1 MTAPFVSVSYD
12 SYVYVDPTRGIDVVM
27 VLSGVVDVVQEAA
40 TIASDNNR
48 AAIFMFVLSICDV
61 ECGMRVEQTKKQGRA
76 VMLARPLQNQ

>member
-1 MTAPFVSVSYD
+1 
-12 SYVYVDPTRGIDVVM
+12 M

-61 ECGMRVEQTKKQGRA
+61 ECGMRVEQTKNKVA
-76 VMLARPLQNQ
+76 L